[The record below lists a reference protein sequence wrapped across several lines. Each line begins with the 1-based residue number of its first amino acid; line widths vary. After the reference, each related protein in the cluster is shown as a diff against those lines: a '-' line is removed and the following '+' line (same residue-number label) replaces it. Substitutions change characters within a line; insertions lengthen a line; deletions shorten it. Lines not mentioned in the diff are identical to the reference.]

1 MAVLLGGG
9 AGVRIAYNQADDN
22 AADRL
27 LALQAQVGRAVT
39 MVGDVGVILQRRIG
53 FELIDIDVGLNI
65 FDDGQTYGEDPGP
78 PVHRTLTSAS
88 APFMSTML
96 GLQMTIFGH
105 GLRYIEKVV
114 SATEIWYSGPAIAAA
129 TGLRFTQ
136 PLGLASFDDGHVDG
150 NVLTSVSGP
159 FVPELV
165 GRNVSIHELGTF
177 AIATYTSP
185 TEIVFKGSGPLID
198 GVRFTVP
205 VFMTEED
212 RLLLAGAQI
221 IDAHRSPP
229 LNTPT
234 TMRWRLGDRSRRGG
248 QRVVV

>member
-39 MVGDVGVILQRRIG
+39 MVGDVGTILQRRIG

-65 FDDGQTYGEDPGP
+65 FDDGQVYGGVD
-78 PVHRTLTSAS
+78 RRLTSVS
-88 APFMSTML
+88 APFTPTMV
-96 GLQMTIFGH
+96 GLQMTIFGQ
-105 GLRYIEKVV
+105 GRRYIE
-114 SATEIWYSGPAIAAA
+114 AYNGPGDIEYSGAVIAAT

-150 NVLTSVSGP
+150 NVLTSLSGP
-159 FVPELV
+159 FYPELV

-177 AIATYTSP
+177 TIATYTSP

-205 VFMTEED
+205 VFMGEED
-212 RLLLAGAQI
+212 RLLIAGAQLV
-221 IDAHRSPP
+221 DAHRSPP

-234 TMRWRLGDRSRRGG
+234 TMRWRLGERVRRGR

>member
-27 LALQAQVGRAVT
+27 LALQAQVGLAVT
-39 MVGDVGVILQRRIG
+39 MVGDVGVVTQRRIG

-65 FDDGQTYGEDPGP
+65 FDDGRTYGEVAPGP
-78 PVHRTLTSAS
+78 YHLTSVS
-88 APFMSTML
+88 APFTPTMV

-105 GLRYIEKVV
+105 GRRYIERYIGPGDI
-114 SATEIWYSGPAIAAA
+114 EYSGPAIAAT

-150 NVLTSVSGP
+150 DVLTSLSGP
-159 FVPELV
+159 FYPELV

-177 AIATYTSP
+177 AITAYTSP
-185 TEIVFKGSGPLID
+185 TAVVFDGSGPLID
-198 GVRFTVP
+198 GVRFTLA
-205 VFMTEED
+205 VFMAEED
-212 RLLLAGAQI
+212 RLLIAGAQVL
-221 IDAHRSPP
+221 DAHRSPP

-234 TMRWRLGDRSRRGG
+234 TMRWRLGDRSRRGS